1 MLNGQRKTKARS
13 LASMI
18 ALRKAMKTL
27 PIKNAVSFH
36 SSIERAT
43 RNKEVQKHITETYN
57 YKPIDTYHVS
67 GKLPTTKRND
77 VVQEFAKSNSDTNN
91 QL

>member
-1 MLNGQRKTKARS
+1 MGKRNEADR

-18 ALRKAMKTL
+18 ALRKAMKDL

-43 RNKEVQKHITETYN
+43 RNKDVQKHITNTYN

-67 GKLPTTKRND
+67 GKLPTSKRND
-77 VVQEFAKSNSDTNN
+77 IVQEFAKSERALNN
-91 QL
+91 